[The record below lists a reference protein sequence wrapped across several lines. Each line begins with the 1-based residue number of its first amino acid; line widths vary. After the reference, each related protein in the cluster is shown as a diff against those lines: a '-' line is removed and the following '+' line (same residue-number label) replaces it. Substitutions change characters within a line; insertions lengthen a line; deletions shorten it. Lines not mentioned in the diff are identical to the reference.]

1 MDSPTLIAENFSL
14 GWPKR
19 EPSLP
24 PAAGIWTLKPCFNSH
39 DRPSCIRGTF
49 NFRKG
54 STMKI
59 GFLSLPLFGHLNP
72 MTALARKLQS
82 RGNEIVFITVPDA
95 EPVLRAANLN
105 FVTFCEEEYPAG
117 SIAQNW
123 SSVAKLHGEEVV
135 RHSIRELTPGLLKAT
150 LEHLPAKILETA
162 VEALVLDTIYF
173 YVELVAMHLNIPY
186 VHIWNVLHVD
196 YSGTTPA
203 CLFSWQHEATPE
215 AVARN
220 MEGLKAVGEVIA
232 PLVEIAKPYAAKAGL
247 KIDWNDPTATTSK
260 LAVISQTPREFDYP
274 DTRWPAQFHYAGPFH
289 DNKGRKRIPFPWDKL
304 TGEPLIFASM
314 GTLVH
319 GMEFVYRTILDAV
332 GNIPGIQVVLSAGDN
347 VTLDDLR
354 PIPSN
359 TLVVRSAPQI
369 DLLKRAVLCVTHAG
383 LNTTLEALAQGVPMV
398 AIPIG
403 YDQPGV
409 ASRIAY
415 HGVGEFVELED
426 LTVERLSELIQQVR
440 TNRSYQAR
448 ACHMQRV
455 ISQTHGLDLAADLI
469 EKALGI
475 TQPQGAELS
484 LA

>member
-49 NFRKG
+49 NSRKG

-82 RGNEIVFITVPDA
+82 RGNEIVFITLPDA
-95 EPVLRAANLN
+95 EPVLRPANLN

-135 RHSIRELTPGLLKAT
+135 PHSMRELTPGLLKAT
-150 LEHLPAKILETA
+150 LEHLPAKILETG

-186 VHIWNVLHVD
+186 VHIWNVLQVD

-203 CLFSWQHEATPE
+203 CLFSWPHEATPE

-220 MEGLKAVGEVIA
+220 MKGLKAVGEVIA
-232 PLVEIAKPYAAKAGL
+232 PLV
-247 KIDWNDPTATTSK
+247 
-260 LAVISQTPREFDYP
+260 
-274 DTRWPAQFHYAGPFH
+274 
-289 DNKGRKRIPFPWDKL
+289 
-304 TGEPLIFASM
+304 
-314 GTLVH
+314 
-319 GMEFVYRTILDAV
+319 
-332 GNIPGIQVVLSAGDN
+332 
-347 VTLDDLR
+347 
-354 PIPSN
+354 
-359 TLVVRSAPQI
+359 
-369 DLLKRAVLCVTHAG
+369 
-383 LNTTLEALAQGVPMV
+383 
-398 AIPIG
+398 
-403 YDQPGV
+403 
-409 ASRIAY
+409 
-415 HGVGEFVELED
+415 
-426 LTVERLSELIQQVR
+426 
-440 TNRSYQAR
+440 
-448 ACHMQRV
+448 
-455 ISQTHGLDLAADLI
+455 
-469 EKALGI
+469 
-475 TQPQGAELS
+475 
-484 LA
+484 